1 MIKKYAAYNF
11 WANQKVV
18 ELLVTLDNGTLQK
31 EVVSSFT
38 SLQKTL
44 YHIYDA
50 EYIWYQRLV
59 QSNDLHWPP
68 SSKFNDDDS
77 LWRVLESSETLMQ
90 FVNGKDK
97 NFFKAATEYQNT
109 LGIVYQTQ
117 NEEIL
122 HHVFNHSAFHRG
134 QLIALLRQ
142 AGVTDIPP
150 TDFIA
155 FVRIQ

>member
-1 MIKKYAAYNF
+1 MIKKYASYNF
-11 WANQKVV
+11 WANKQLV
-18 ELLVTLDNGTLQK
+18 ELLVTLDKSILQQ

-50 EYIWYQRLV
+50 EYIWYQRLI

-77 LWRVLESSETLMQ
+77 LLRVLDASETLMK
-90 FVNGKDK
+90 FVNEKDEH
-97 NFFKAATEYQNT
+97 FFGAFTKYQNT
-109 LGIVYQTQ
+109 KGIDYQTR

-134 QLIALLRQ
+134 QLITLLRQ
-142 AGVTDIPP
+142 AGVTAIPQ
-150 TDFIA
+150 TDFISY
-155 FVRIQ
+155 VKI